1 MTFVAAVATLQPGA
15 PDLQWSDPRVTL
27 GVRVADRVPVV
38 LECAAAGDDE
48 RLLDAL
54 GAHPL
59 VANLEIAAAYFDPD
73 LESTP

>member
-1 MTFVAAVATLQPGA
+1 MTFVAAVATLRPGA
-15 PDLQWSDPRVTL
+15 PDLVCADPRVTL

-38 LECAAAGDDE
+38 LECTVDGDDE

-59 VANLEIAAAYFDPD
+59 VATLEIAAAYFDPD
-73 LESTP
+73 QESTP